1 MFFSMLMSENEKEL
15 SRFKANFNKGLFAFL
30 SVFYYTCTRKKKR
43 RWIETM
49 NVKPDKKLIQR
60 LNRVEGQIGGIKR
73 MIEAEENCQDVIAQ
87 VNAARSAL
95 DRIAGYIVAKNLEQC
110 MLEYPEG
117 EREEAIEQAVNLLI
131 KTKR

>member
-1 MFFSMLMSENEKEL
+1 ME
-15 SRFKANFNKGLFAFL
+15 
-30 SVFYYTCTRKKKR
+30 
-43 RWIETM
+43 
-49 NVKPDKKLIQR
+49 VKPDKKLIQR

-73 MIEAEENCQDVIAQ
+73 MVEAESSCQDVIAQ

-110 MLEYPEG
+110 LLDYAED
-117 EREEAIEQAVNLLI
+117 EREAAIEQAVNLLI

>member
-1 MFFSMLMSENEKEL
+1 
-15 SRFKANFNKGLFAFL
+15 
-30 SVFYYTCTRKKKR
+30 
-43 RWIETM
+43 M

-73 MIEAEENCQDVIAQ
+73 MVESEENCQSVIAQ

-110 MLEYPEG
+110 ILEHPEG

>member
-1 MFFSMLMSENEKEL
+1 ME
-15 SRFKANFNKGLFAFL
+15 
-30 SVFYYTCTRKKKR
+30 
-43 RWIETM
+43 
-49 NVKPDKKLIQR
+49 VKPDKKLIQR

-73 MIEAEENCQDVIAQ
+73 MVESESTCQDVIAQ

-110 MLEYPEG
+110 LLEYEAD

>member
-1 MFFSMLMSENEKEL
+1 
-15 SRFKANFNKGLFAFL
+15 
-30 SVFYYTCTRKKKR
+30 
-43 RWIETM
+43 M